1 MDQWVL
7 YYYQGELGESLE
19 LPNAFSIHMPSRTSS
34 SLTFRELL
42 PYFPSTNTNNLI
54 FRFQSS
60 DGGDGFVWMDVESDV
75 APLPRRASGE
85 IVMKVLRIDEASV
98 LRRKLFLKRSEVIKR
113 ATSTTMGSQ
122 GSGRAS
128 RPVSYSQSSAPSSG
142 HAEIRTATAT
152 SSSSS
157 GNKTSVSEPVDFI
170 ETGGATKYDTSG
182 GNSMLDFSEDDSD
195 LVDFGSFVS
204 STGNHHSSS
213 TSSSSSS
220 TAAPGN
226 MYAPSAPSSASSGP
240 SVPLPSREELAQIR
254 KDEVTDRVNSA
265 LEFKHKVKSSCCNH
279 FIIFFYIFTQLDD
292 NFKRE
297 AEELEAAKS
306 KHDQRLTV
314 WAFSGSEKRN
324 VRSLI
329 STLHVRGC
337 TF

>member
-182 GNSMLDFSEDDSD
+182 GNSMLDFNEDDSD

-213 TSSSSSS
+213 SSSFSS

-226 MYAPSAPSSASSGP
+226 MHAPSASFSTSSGP
-240 SVPLPSREELAQIR
+240 SVPLPSREELVQRR

-265 LEFKHKVKSSCCNH
+265 LEFKHEVYYCIYTIFLSSC
-279 FIIFFYIFTQLDD
+279 
-292 NFKRE
+292 
-297 AEELEAAKS
+297 
-306 KHDQRLTV
+306 RL
-314 WAFSGSEKRN
+314 
-324 VRSLI
+324 L
-329 STLHVRGC
+329 
-337 TF
+337 